1 MPIAT
6 VQERP
11 LVPIGASTAIGEQA
25 APRVWRIRPVMSRFA
40 DRAEG
45 FLLAS
50 GFDRGPWLTVAFAAG
65 IGLWFALPMRWQW
78 LAVGGLAAGVGFGC
92 RAVWKDRPDRTLL
105 RLAVIAVLLAVV
117 AGIAVVWARSA
128 VVGALPIPHPAAV
141 RMEATVLELQEQPSE
156 KRVRIVVASRDPE
169 SGAAQKLR
177 VNVPDEK
184 VVAGLAEGARV
195 RLTARLMPPAP
206 PALPGAYDFARD
218 AWFKGYAATGSLVGE
233 ITVVD
238 GARGGEGRIASYQRN
253 LARHVRSRLDGS
265 PGTIAAAFASG
276 DRGAIAK
283 ADEDAMRDAGL
294 THLLAI
300 SGLHVSA
307 LIGAAYFLAMRLLA
321 LWPWLTLRVRLPLA
335 AACIGA
341 CAGVAYTLLTGAQV
355 PTVRSCIGAI
365 LVLGALALGR
375 DALSLRMIAVAAAVV
390 LMFWPESLIG
400 PSFQMSF
407 SAVIAIVALHASAPM
422 RAFLA
427 PREGSLADWFGRRT
441 LALFGTGVVIELA
454 LMPIVLFH
462 FHKAGLYGAFAN
474 VIAIP
479 LTTFVCMPLIAL
491 ALFLDLAGLGA
502 PVWRLAGKALE
513 LLLGIAH
520 FTAAQ
525 PGAVKYVPQMGM
537 ATVIAFVA
545 GSLWLALWSG
555 RARLFGFVPIAGA
568 IVALLSTPV
577 PDLLITRD
585 GKDVGLTDEKGRL
598 FVLRTGASSYSRDNL
613 IKLSGANA
621 EPLAIRDWPGARCSA
636 EFCSLTIERAGRG
649 WHILI
654 ARNRQRIDERQ
665 LSAACERAHIV
676 VADRWL
682 PRSCKPLWLKA
693 DRRFLEQYG
702 GTTVY
707 LGEERLVTAN
717 AAQGDHGW
725 RKQIRS
731 SF

>member
-502 PVWRLAGKALE
+502 PVWWLAGKALE